1 MAGPTMSRLNVVTKA
16 GDVTDLATG
25 PHGLAVQLDAK
36 FWVTSEA
43 MLQSPGQI
51 LFGPTAN
58 AGQLPSA
65 VIRRP
70 PFEPL
75 IVSSWTP
82 WRRPFSWGMT

>member
-1 MAGPTMSRLNVVTKA
+1 DMIGIGPQDVDPSGADTASKVSQVCPSGFRSQVWAAVRKA
-16 GDVTDLATG
+16 CEV
-25 PHGLAVQLDAK
+25 HGRA
-36 FWVTSEA
+36 
-43 MLQSPGQI
+43 
-51 LFGPTAN
+51 AN